1 MVILCCS
8 ADTVSKVCVYIL
20 SLVNTQRT
28 AEAVCVCVSV
38 NNSKQCIVYLEARI

>member
-8 ADTVSKVCVYIL
+8 ADTVSKACVYIL

-28 AEAVCVCVSV
+28 AEAVCVFV
-38 NNSKQCIVYLEARI
+38 NNSKQRIVYVEARI